1 MIHTAVNI
9 QDFTRKFNLE
19 SKSELKVLSKCRN
32 EKVPSKVN
40 LGLFRRLFQ
49 NEFDLNVQPK
59 QGTDITVSYEIR

>member
-59 QGTDITVSYEIR
+59 QVFK